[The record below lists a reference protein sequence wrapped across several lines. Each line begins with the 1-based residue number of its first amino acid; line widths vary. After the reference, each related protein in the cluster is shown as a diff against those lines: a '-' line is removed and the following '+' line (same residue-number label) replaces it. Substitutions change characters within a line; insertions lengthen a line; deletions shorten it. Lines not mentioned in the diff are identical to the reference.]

1 MTVTATPSTTTATAI
16 DVRPLTAVIGAELHG
31 VDLREP
37 LSPEVVAEIKDA
49 LLKWRVVFFR
59 GQDINPAQQIAFG
72 RYFGEVT
79 PAHPL
84 GNPIEGYDQVK
95 PVDADRQRREV
106 VGPEDLGAPKEE
118 RDRRWHTDITPV
130 VNPAAA
136 SILRAVVVPEV
147 GGDTMWT
154 NLVAAYQGLSAPIRD
169 LVDRLHAVHSFG
181 PAPDLTLPEGTNRG
195 TRGYASVHP
204 VVRVH
209 PETGE
214 RGLFV
219 SPNFTRYIVGLSK
232 REGTAILEL
241 LFTQL
246 ARPEYTVRF
255 RWAPRSIAFWDN
267 RATAHLAAVD
277 VDHADYERYLE
288 RITLTGDVPVGPD
301 GYRSQSLVGGFF
313 G

>member
-1 MTVTATPSTTTATAI
+1 MAVTTTASTTTTL

-37 LSPEVVAEIKDA
+37 LAPEVVSQIREA
-49 LLKWRVVFFR
+49 LLRWRVVFFR
-59 GQDINPAQQIAFG
+59 RQDITAEQQIVFG
-72 RYFGEVT
+72 RQFGEVT

-95 PVDADRQRREV
+95 PVEADQQRAAV
-106 VGPEDLGAPKEE
+106 KGTDDLGPPKEE

-130 VNPAAA
+130 INPAAA
-136 SILRAVVVPEV
+136 SILKAVVVPPF
-147 GGDTMWT
+147 GGDTLWT
-154 NLVAAYQGLSAPIRD
+154 SLVAAYQGLSEPIRD

-181 PAPDLTLPEGTNRG
+181 PAPDLSLPEDSNRG

-219 SPNFTRYIVGLSK
+219 SPQFTRYIVGLSK
-232 REGTAILEL
+232 REGTAVLEL
-241 LFTQL
+241 LYAQL

-255 RWAPRSIAFWDN
+255 RWEPGSIAFWDN

-288 RITLTGDVPVGPD
+288 RITLTGDIPVGPD
-301 GYRSQSLVGGFF
+301 GYRSQSLVGGVF